1 MAAVFG
7 DDNGDGGGATRRKPV
22 APSHNKSR
30 VIAESAAGKI
40 VLATAPRNRRTEFSH
55 RRGAEKCVES
65 AGDPHTDKQPC
76 VRKTLRNFAGRSN
89 DSRSNRISDSH
100 SHSEPHAEN
109 LEKAAATGRGREA
122 NCGRG
127 FRCARQ
133 C

>member
-7 DDNGDGGGATRRKPV
+7 DDDGDGGGAARRKPV
-22 APSHNKSR
+22 APADDKAG
-30 VIAESAAGKI
+30 VVAESAAGKI

-89 DSRSNRISDSH
+89 DSRSNRI
-100 SHSEPHAEN
+100 PI
-109 LEKAAATGRGREA
+109 ATA
-122 NCGRG
+122 IP
-127 FRCARQ
+127 
-133 C
+133 